1 MNGNLEIKNVIRIT
15 LILVEGQILLCACGT
30 PVSEQDQSGFL
41 SDYSKL
47 QRIDDSMLQFVDEAA
62 GDYSSFIIEPIVIAF
77 RRAPGE
83 QVFTDEELSELSAY
97 FEEAVIEALS
107 KNEGYPIVEDPAPGV
122 ARMRIGITNVEETI
136 GVLNL
141 SIYTKITGLGLG
153 GASFEGEIVDSVTG
167 NQLAAVVR
175 WGTGSRI
182 LKAGITHTG
191 DAKIAINRWAKDLRA
206 QVDEAHDR

>member
-1 MNGNLEIKNVIRIT
+1 MKNYMKVALE
-15 LILVEGQILLCACGT
+15 LIALLVFLCACAT

-47 QRIDDSMLQFVDEAA
+47 EIIDDSMLQFVDEAA
-62 GDYSSFIIEPIVIAF
+62 GDYSSFIIEPIVITF
-77 RRAPGE
+77 RQAPGE

-97 FEEAVIEALS
+97 YEEAVLDALS

-122 ARMRIGITNVEETI
+122 ARIRIGITDVEETI
-136 GVLNL
+136 GILNI

-153 GASFEGEIVDSVTG
+153 GASFEGEIVDSVSG
-167 NQLAAVVR
+167 KQLAAAVR

-206 QVDEAHDR
+206 QVDEAHGQ

>member
-1 MNGNLEIKNVIRIT
+1 
-15 LILVEGQILLCACGT
+15 
-30 PVSEQDQSGFL
+30 
-41 SDYSKL
+41 
-47 QRIDDSMLQFVDEAA
+47 MLQFVDEAA

-77 RRAPGE
+77 RQAPGE

-97 FEEAVIEALS
+97 FEEAVIDALS
-107 KNEGYPIVEDPAPGV
+107 RNDGYPIVEDPAPGV
-122 ARMRIGITNVEETI
+122 ARMRIGITDVEETI
-136 GVLNL
+136 GVLNI

-153 GASFEGEIVDSVTG
+153 GASFEGEMVDSVTG
-167 NQLAAVVR
+167 KQLAATVR

-206 QVDEAHDR
+206 QVDEAHGR

>member
-1 MNGNLEIKNVIRIT
+1 MKNIIR
-15 LILVEGQILLCACGT
+15 LIPILAASQILLCACAT

-47 QRIDDSMLQFVDEAA
+47 ERIDDSMLQFIDGTA
-62 GDYSSFIIEPIVIAF
+62 GDYSSFIIEPIVMAF
-77 RRAPGE
+77 RQAPDE
-83 QVFTDEELSELSAY
+83 QVFTDEELDELAAY
-97 FEEAVIEALS
+97 YEEAVVDALS
-107 KNEGYPIVEDPAPGV
+107 EDDGYPIVVDSAPGV
-122 ARMRIGITNVEETI
+122 ARIRIGITDVEETI
-136 GVLNL
+136 GVLNI

-167 NQLAAVVR
+167 KQLAAAVR

-182 LKAGITHTG
+182 LKAGITHMG

-206 QVDEAHDR
+206 QVDEAHGQ

>member
-1 MNGNLEIKNVIRIT
+1 MKNLTKLALA
-15 LILVEGQILLCACGT
+15 LIAIQIFLCGCAT
-30 PVSEQDQSGFL
+30 PVSVSDQSAFL

-47 QRIDDSMLQFVDEAA
+47 ERIDDSLLKFVDEAA

-77 RRAPGE
+77 RQAPDE
-83 QVFTDEELSELSAY
+83 QVFTDEELSELSARY
-97 FEEAVIEALS
+97 EEAVIDELS
-107 KNEGYPIVEDPAPGV
+107 KNDGYPIVEDSAPGV
-122 ARMRIGITNVEETI
+122 ARIRIGITDVEKTI

-167 NQLAAVVR
+167 KQLAAVVR

-182 LKAGITHTG
+182 LKAGITNTG
-191 DAKIAINRWAKDLRA
+191 DAKIAIDRWAKDLRA
-206 QVDEAHDR
+206 QIDEANGR

>member
-1 MNGNLEIKNVIRIT
+1 MKNMIIVISG
-15 LILVEGQILLCACGT
+15 LLASQILLCACAA
-30 PVSEQDQSGFL
+30 PVSEPDHSGFL

-47 QRIDDSMLQFVDEAA
+47 ERIDDSALRFVDETA
-62 GDYSSFIIEPIVIAF
+62 GDYSSFIIEPVVIAF
-77 RRAPGE
+77 RQPPGE
-83 QVFTDEELSELSAY
+83 EDFTDKELSALAAY
-97 FEEAVIEALS
+97 YEEAVTEALS
-107 KNEGYPIVEDPAPGV
+107 KDQGYPIVGLPGHGI
-122 ARMRIGITNVEETI
+122 ARIRIGITDVQETI

-167 NQLAAVVR
+167 KQLAAAVR

-182 LKAGITHTG
+182 LKAGITHMG

-206 QVDEAHDR
+206 QIDEARSQ

>member
-15 LILVEGQILLCACGT
+15 PIFVASQILLCACAT

-77 RRAPGE
+77 RQAPGE
-83 QVFTDEELSELSAY
+83 QVFTDEELIELSAY
-97 FEEAVIEALS
+97 YEEAVIEALS

-182 LKAGITHTG
+182 LKAGITRTG

>member
-1 MNGNLEIKNVIRIT
+1 MKSFAKIVSKIVALQ
-15 LILVEGQILLCACGT
+15 LFLCACTT
-30 PVSEQDQSGFL
+30 PVTVTDQSGFL

-62 GDYSSFIIEPIVIAF
+62 GDYSRFIVEPIVIAF
-77 RRAPGE
+77 RQAPGE
-83 QVFTDEELSELSAY
+83 RVFTDEELSELSAY
-97 FEEAVIEALS
+97 YEEAVIDALS
-107 KNEGYPIVEDPAPGV
+107 RNEGYPIVEGPAPGV
-122 ARMRIGITNVEETI
+122 ARIRIGITDVEETI
-136 GVLNL
+136 GILNI

-167 NQLAAVVR
+167 KQLAAAVR

-182 LKAGITHTG
+182 LKAGITHMG

-206 QVDEAHDR
+206 QVDEAHGR

>member
-1 MNGNLEIKNVIRIT
+1 MNNLIRMIPG
-15 LILVEGQILLCACGT
+15 LIASQILLCACAAP
-30 PVSEQDQSGFL
+30 PVSESDRSGFL

-47 QRIDDSMLQFVDEAA
+47 ERIDDSMLQFVDETA

-77 RRAPGE
+77 RQAPDE

-97 FEEAVIEALS
+97 YEEAVIEALS
-107 KNEGYPIVEDPAPGV
+107 RNEGYPIVEDPAPGV
-122 ARMRIGITNVEETI
+122 ARMRIGITDVEETI
-136 GVLNL
+136 GILNI

-167 NQLAAVVR
+167 KQLAAVVR

-182 LKAGITHTG
+182 LKAGITHMG

-206 QVDEAHDR
+206 QIDKANGR

>member
-1 MNGNLEIKNVIRIT
+1 
-15 LILVEGQILLCACGT
+15 
-30 PVSEQDQSGFL
+30 
-41 SDYSKL
+41 
-47 QRIDDSMLQFVDEAA
+47 MLQFVDEAA

-77 RRAPGE
+77 RQAPGE

-97 FEEAVIEALS
+97 FEEAVIDALS
-107 KNEGYPIVEDPAPGV
+107 RNEGYPIVEDPAPGV
-122 ARMRIGITNVEETI
+122 ARMRIGITDVEETI

-153 GASFEGEIVDSVTG
+153 GASFEGEIIDSVTG
-167 NQLAAVVR
+167 KQLAAVVR

-206 QVDEAHDR
+206 QVDEAHGR